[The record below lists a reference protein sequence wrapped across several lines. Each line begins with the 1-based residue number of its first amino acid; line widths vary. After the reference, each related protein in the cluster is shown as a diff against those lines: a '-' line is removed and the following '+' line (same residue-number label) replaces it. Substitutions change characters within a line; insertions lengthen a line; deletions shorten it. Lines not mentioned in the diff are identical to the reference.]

1 MSSRP
6 YKQQQQRAYAAQYRS
21 YNIIDDI
28 LSIFQPQQAEATGTV
43 GPGGISTLGKMG
55 LTDVLGKGF
64 GEAIR
69 QGQGGTTTL
78 ADPEDALGKA
88 IFAILDWINK
98 DNKAAW
104 VEGVKKFL
112 RSPQT
117 VFPQDAYAQAGTNF
131 STPCKACRTGYVSR
145 RTVLGGCYCIQ
156 VSSAGSRF
164 PAKSGTSGNC
174 NWDTKGGWCW
184 NGIACGGNCKICRT
198 GYVTSNTST
207 GCNAVRTY
215 FLDNYRK
222 CKSCASQSG
231 ATVTPKTTT
240 GCPYSG
246 CTDLSA
252 GSTCFHCRCAK
263 LCSGKGGIR
272 TVKSDGSC
280 YCNGASSN
288 IPTTTAKPVDK
299 LTSGCSYSGCNSSTG
314 MTRCYCRC
322 QKLCASK
329 GGVKTVTSNGS
340 CYCKGVPK
348 TTSTSGGCSDSLK
361 TRCGFFCASRP
372 GNPYL
377 DSKCSCFCR

>member
-6 YKQQQQRAYAAQYRS
+6 YKAYATLPPLPVR
-21 YNIIDDI
+21 
-28 LSIFQPQQAEATGTV
+28 PTG
-43 GPGGISTLGKMG
+43 GFFSPGTAGGFWESLIGSPTSASGVVKPSTGER
-55 LTDVLGKGF
+55 LT
-64 GEAIR
+64 
-69 QGQGGTTTL
+69 QTL
-78 ADPEDALGKA
+78 AGDVKGRPIDEAMRGFLRYLDSIPQLNALGKEISELA
-88 IFAILDWINK
+88 TRSRQELFGEK
-98 DNKAAW
+98 DVDRVFSGVPAFIYAALTGKSIAQIEAERKAA
-104 VEGVKKFL
+104 GV
-112 RSPQT
+112 
-117 VFPQDAYAQAGTNF
+117 
-131 STPCKACRTGYVSR
+131 
-145 RTVLGGCYCIQ
+145 
-156 VSSAGSRF
+156 GSRF
-164 PAKSGTSGNC
+164 PTKSGTSGNC

-207 GCNAVRTY
+207 GCNAARNY

-280 YCNGASSN
+280 YCNGASSSN

-348 TTSTSGGCSDSLK
+348 PTSGGCSDSLK